1 MAWAEEEDDATRG
14 QELHCR
20 CGVVCS
26 RAVKAVMREADKLA
40 ARADKYEMAQISEQL
55 LENATVR
62 HFLLAFEEQDW
73 PELLQSVATIGIQA
87 LSLQYGRSQLG
98 LGSLRMLAK
107 WIERHRTWPSLDVL
121 TRASRTG
128 RRDPEANPMAG
139 HRLCCQKASKRPCR
153 QGQRHRSPPVIRRQV
168 ALP

>member
-1 MAWAEEEDDATRG
+1 MAWAEDEDDATRG

-62 HFLLAFEEQDW
+62 HFLLAFEEQ
-73 PELLQSVATIGIQA
+73 ET
-87 LSLQYGRSQLG
+87 GRSCCKVLQQLVSRRWLCNTG
-98 LGSLRMLAK
+98 GHSLVLAPSACSQSGS
-107 WIERHRTWPSLDVL
+107 SG
-121 TRASRTG
+121 TG
-128 RRDPEANPMAG
+128 PG
-139 HRLCCQKASKRPCR
+139 
-153 QGQRHRSPPVIRRQV
+153 PVWMC
-168 ALP
+168 